1 MSALNEIKT
10 DPEGLS
16 TMPSQGGDVH
26 DSNEIVHDAV
36 FGEISDDGPDYR
48 NVGWIGSS
56 VLMMKI
62 QIGLGVLALPAAFN
76 DVGLIPGVI
85 LLSFIGG
92 IVTWTA
98 WVVGV
103 FKLRHREVYGIDD
116 AVQLMFGRVASEA
129 FGFIFCLFWVFAAGS
144 GMLGISIGLNAITS
158 HGACTAAFVGLAA
171 FLGFSIASIRTL
183 GRLAWFAW
191 FGLVCLLAAI
201 FTVSISVGVQDV
213 PDAAPQDG
221 DWVSDYKLVNRPTF
235 TGAMN
240 AISTFLM
247 SYSAIPG
254 FFPIAAE
261 MRNPRLYTRPPILCH
276 SVVSI
281 VYIVIGCIVYYYCG
295 SYVSSPALGSA
306 GKLMKKI
313 CYGLSLPGLI
323 VTTVLAIHF
332 ASKYI
337 FLRILKGTEHINKGT
352 LRHWATWF
360 SCTFGCAT
368 VSYIIGS
375 AVPSFGSLASL
386 IGAFFGTLL
395 CIQPMGC
402 MWLYD
407 NWSAGKHDRSRWW
420 MLQVCW
426 SGFVIV
432 VGTIILVG
440 GTYGSVLSIKEVYGA
455 SGGHGAFSCADNSHS

>member
-1 MSALNEIKT
+1 MSHFNEKKS

-16 TMPSQGGDVH
+16 TMPSHVGEVH
-26 DSNEIVHDAV
+26 DSNDIVHDAV
-36 FGEISDDGPDYR
+36 FGHISEDGPDYR

-56 VLMMKI
+56 ILMMKI
-62 QIGLGVLALPAAFN
+62 QIGLGVLALPAAF
-76 DVGLIPGVI
+76 DSVGLIPGVI
-85 LLSFIGG
+85 LLCLVGV
-92 IVTWTA
+92 IVTWTG
-98 WVVGV
+98 WVVGT
-103 FKLRHREVYGIDD
+103 FKLRHPEVYGVDD
-116 AVQLMFGRVASEA
+116 AMQLMFGRVAREA
-129 FGFIFCLFWVFAAGS
+129 FGFIFCLFWVFGAGS
-144 GMLGISIGLNAITS
+144 GMLGISIGFNAITS
-158 HGACTAAFVGLAA
+158 HGTCTAAFVGVAA

-191 FGLVCLLAAI
+191 VGLVFLLAAV
-201 FTVSISVGVQDV
+201 FTVSVSVGIQDR

-221 DWVSDYKLVNRPTF
+221 VWASDYKLVNRPTF
-235 TGAMN
+235 LEAMN

-247 SYSAIPG
+247 AYSAIPA
-254 FFPIAAE
+254 FSSIAAE
-261 MRNPRLYTRPPILCH
+261 MRNPRLYTRSLILCH
-276 SVVSI
+276 TIVSM
-281 VYIVIGCIVYYYCG
+281 VYIVIGCVVYYYCG

-323 VTTVLAIHF
+323 VTTVLTIHF
-332 ASKYI
+332 AGKYI
-337 FLRILKGTEHINKGT
+337 FLRILKGTEHLNKGT
-352 LRHWATWF
+352 LTHWATWL

-368 VSYIIGS
+368 LSCIIAS

-395 CIQPMGC
+395 CVQPMGC

-407 NWSAGKHDRSRWW
+407 NWGAEKRDCSLWW
-420 MLQVCW
+420 ILQVFW

-432 VGTIILVG
+432 AGTIILVG
-440 GTYGSVLSIKEVYGA
+440 GTYGSVLSIKQAYET